1 MEEQMSRPFDA
12 LNRAKGKRVVVEL
25 KNGKQYR
32 GVLEAF
38 DPHINTVL
46 NETEEHVQEEVEKEI
61 DGKKTRVKTGNM
73 VLKRKLGNV
82 FLRGDTITI
91 ISPE

>member
-1 MEEQMSRPFDA
+1 MTRPFDA
-12 LNRAKGKRVVVEL
+12 LNKAKGKRVVVEL
-25 KNGKQYR
+25 KNGRQYI

-46 NETEEHVQEEVEKEI
+46 NGTEEHVPEEVEKEI
-61 DGKKTRVKTGNM
+61 DGKKVRVKTGNM
-73 VLKRKLGNV
+73 ILKRKLGIV

-91 ISPE
+91 INPE

>member
-25 KNGKQYR
+25 KNGKEYR

-46 NETEEHVQEEVEKEI
+46 NDTEEYVKEEVEKEV
-61 DGKKTRVKTGNM
+61 DGKTIKVKTGNM

-91 ISPE
+91 INPE

>member
-1 MEEQMSRPFDA
+1 MTRPFDA

-25 KNGKQYR
+25 KNNKHYIGT
-32 GVLEAF
+32 LESF

-46 NETEEHVQEEVEKEI
+46 KDTEEHVEEFVEKEV
-61 DGKKTRVKTGNM
+61 DGKKVTIKTGNY
-73 VLKRKLGNV
+73 VLKRKLGTV

-91 ISPE
+91 INPA

>member
-1 MEEQMSRPFDA
+1 MEEQMTRPFDA
-12 LNRAKGKRVVVEL
+12 LNKAKGKRVVVEL
-25 KNGKQYR
+25 KNGKQYI

-46 NETEEHVQEEVEKEI
+46 NGTEEYVPEEVEKEI
-61 DGKKTRVKTGNM
+61 DGKKVRVKTGNM
-73 VLKRKLGNV
+73 VLKRKLGIV

-91 ISPE
+91 INPE